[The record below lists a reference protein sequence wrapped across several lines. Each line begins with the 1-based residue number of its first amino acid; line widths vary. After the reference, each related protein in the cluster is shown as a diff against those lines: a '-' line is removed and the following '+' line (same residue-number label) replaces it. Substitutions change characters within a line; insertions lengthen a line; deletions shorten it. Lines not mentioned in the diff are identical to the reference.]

1 MNDLNEKELED
12 LKSILKQITTRLPED
27 KAYYVWN
34 TFNHIRGE
42 HEPQP
47 CMCGSSGAHWKRAV
61 DFLHDYVKNK

>member
-1 MNDLNEKELED
+1 MNELNEKELDD

-27 KAYYVWN
+27 KAQYIWN

-42 HEPQP
+42 KEPQP